1 MIDEILPGIY
11 CIKVPLPKN
20 PLKYTNSYLIK
31 GEGRFLLI
39 DTGMNLNECKL
50 ALESGLQK
58 LDVDLNKTDFFV
70 THVHHDHLGLVSTM
84 ATGTSKV
91 FFNPTEAAILTSVSY
106 KQRWTAMMEFYI
118 ANGFPEEAGK
128 AWIANPPISLFGP
141 KLASSLVMLSDG
153 DKLEIGD
160 YRFVSIHVPGHSPC
174 HTCLYDEDKKL
185 LFSGDH
191 ILFDITP
198 NITCWPE
205 LSNALYDYLKSLK
218 KIDKLKVNLVLPGH
232 RSSRHTLHKRVEE
245 LFEHHK
251 TRLDEAL
258 AAVAEGDKTAY
269 QVAPHIRWD
278 LSYKTWEQ
286 FPIAQK
292 YFAVGETIAH
302 LEYLVGENKLK
313 TEKSGGTIRYVLA

>member
-1 MIDEILPGIY
+1 MIDEILPGLY

-20 PLKYTNSYLIK
+20 PLKHTNSYLIK
-31 GEGRFLLI
+31 GEDRFLLI
-39 DTGMNLNECKL
+39 DTGMNLKECLL

-70 THVHHDHLGLVSTM
+70 THIHHDHLGLVSTM
-84 ATGTSKV
+84 ATETSKV
-91 FFNPTEAAILTSVSY
+91 YFNPIEAAILTNVSY

-128 AWIANPPISLFGP
+128 QWIAHPPLSLFGP
-141 KLASSLVMLSDG
+141 SLVSSLIMISDG

-160 YRFVSIHVPGHSPC
+160 YNFVCIHVPGHSPC
-174 HTCLYDEDKKL
+174 HTCLYDKDKKL

-205 LSNALYDYLKSLK
+205 LGNALADYLKSLEK
-218 KIDKLKVNLVLPGH
+218 TDKLAVNLVLPGH
-232 RSSRHTLHKRVEE
+232 RSWQPDLHKRTQE
-245 LFEHHK
+245 LIEHHRN
-251 TRLDEAL
+251 RLDEAL
-258 AAVAEGDKTAY
+258 SAVASGGKSAY
-269 QVAPHIRWD
+269 EVAPHIRWD
-278 LSYKTWEQ
+278 LSYKTWDQ

-313 TEKSGGTIRYVLA
+313 TEKTGGTIRYVLA

>member
-1 MIDEILPGIY
+1 MIDEILPGLY

-31 GEGRFLLI
+31 GEDRFLLI
-39 DTGMNLNECKL
+39 DTGMNLKECVL
-50 ALESGLQK
+50 ALEAGLQK
-58 LDVDLNKTDFFV
+58 LNVDLNKTDFFV
-70 THVHHDHLGLVSTM
+70 THIHHDHMGLVSTM
-84 ATGTSKV
+84 ATRTSRV
-91 FFNPTEAAILTSVSY
+91 FFNPIETAILTNVSF
-106 KQRWTAMMEFYI
+106 KQRWAAMMEFYM

-128 AWIANPPISLFGP
+128 LWIANPPLSLFGS
-141 KLASSLVMLSDG
+141 KLEAVLVTLSG
-153 DKLEIGD
+153 GGKLEIGD
-160 YRFVSIHVPGHSPC
+160 YKFVCIHVPGHSPC
-174 HTCLYDEDKKL
+174 HTCLYDKDKKL

-218 KIDKLKVNLVLPGH
+218 KIDKLSVNLVLPGH
-232 RSSRHTLHKRVEE
+232 RSWQRNLQKRVQE
-245 LFEHHK
+245 LFEHHNK
-251 TRLDEAL
+251 RLDEAL
-258 AAVAEGDKTAY
+258 AAVADGDKTAY
-269 QVAPHIRWD
+269 EVAPHIRWD

-313 TEKSGGTIRYVLA
+313 TKRTGGKIRYVLA

>member
-1 MIDEILPGIY
+1 MIDEILPGLY

-20 PLKYTNSYLIK
+20 PLKHTNSYLIK
-31 GEGRFLLI
+31 GEDRFLLI
-39 DTGMNLNECKL
+39 DTGMNLKECLL

-70 THVHHDHLGLVSTM
+70 THIHHDHLGLVSTM
-84 ATGTSKV
+84 ATETSKV
-91 FFNPTEAAILTSVSY
+91 YFNPIEAAILTSVSY
-106 KQRWTAMMEFYI
+106 RQRWTAMMEFYI

-128 AWIANPPISLFGP
+128 QWIAHPPISLFGP
-141 KLASSLVMLSDG
+141 KLASSLVMIYDG
-153 DKLEIGD
+153 DKLEVGD
-160 YRFVSIHVPGHSPC
+160 YKFVCIHVPGHSPC
-174 HTCLYDEDKKL
+174 HTCLYDKDKGL

-191 ILFDITP
+191 VLFDITP

-205 LSNALYDYLKSLK
+205 LGNALFDYLKSLN
-218 KIDKLKVNLVLPGH
+218 KIDKLAVNLVLPGH
-232 RSSRHTLHKRVEE
+232 RSSRNILHKRVEE
-245 LFEHHK
+245 LLEHHK
-251 TRLDEAL
+251 TRLDEAF
-258 AAVAEGDKTAY
+258 AAVADGDKTAY
-269 QVAPHIRWD
+269 EVAPHIKWD

-313 TEKSGGTIRYVLA
+313 TEKTGGTIRYVLA